1 MKILLPSILCA
12 LLFGT
17 SASFRAQD
25 GSSDSRVLEA
35 QIAELEAQ
43 GNELR
48 AALEEVQK
56 YLLAQSASATR
67 VLTSLQ
73 ASEEAGFTKGIN
85 YEARESLLDAW
96 RDYHGTLEQNV
107 PGAKKEQANANRDS

>member
-25 GSSDSRVLEA
+25 GSADALEA
-35 QIAELEAQ
+35 QIAELQAKNQELEAS
-43 GNELR
+43 
-48 AALEEVQK
+48 LEEVRT
-56 YLLAQSASATR
+56 YLTAQAASAAR
-67 VLTSLQ
+67 VLEALQ

-85 YEARESLLDAW
+85 YESREILLSAW
-96 RDYHGTLEQNV
+96 RDYHGTLQKSV
-107 PGAKKEQANANRDS
+107 PGAKDESETAQR